1 MDLAMY
7 NLYITE
13 SGVETLVAS
22 DPDACKIRRIAVGR
36 SMLRRLSKPDRSLR
50 LTCKGKN
57 MPLAALERLVLN
69 LWLEAAIPQEAST

>member
-1 MDLAMY
+1 MY

-13 SGVETLVAS
+13 AGVETLVAS

-50 LTCKGKN
+50 LTHKGKN
-57 MPLAALERLVLN
+57 LPLPALERLVLN
-69 LWLEAAIPQEAST
+69 LWLEATVPQEVSV

>member
-1 MDLAMY
+1 MDRTVY

-13 SGVETLVAS
+13 AGVETLVAS

-57 MPLAALERLVLN
+57 MSLAALERLVLN
-69 LWLEAAIPQEAST
+69 LWLEAAVPREVPI